1 MAVAAAPPKYRA
13 AKPSGRRLQSA
24 AIYRLFMGAQAAI
37 APQRRGKAPGNPQG
51 NQSARILAVGLG

>member
-1 MAVAAAPPKYRA
+1 MAVAAAPPKCWA
-13 AKPSGRRLQSA
+13 AKLTGRRLQSA

-37 APQRRGKAPGNPQG
+37 APGAEGRPKEIPRG